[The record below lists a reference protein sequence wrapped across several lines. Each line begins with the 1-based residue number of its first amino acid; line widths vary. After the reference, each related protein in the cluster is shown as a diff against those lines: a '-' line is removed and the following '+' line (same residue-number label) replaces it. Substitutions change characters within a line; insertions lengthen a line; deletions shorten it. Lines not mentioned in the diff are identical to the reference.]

1 MLTLAQEVTH
11 PWSLN
16 WALAHASWFY
26 QFRREGRVVQ
36 KQAEAALALASEYGF
51 PYWAAE
57 GNILRGWAMVE
68 REQAEE
74 GITQIQ
80 QGLTAYRD
88 IEGELAQTYFLALL
102 VEAYG
107 KMGEIEKGFSA
118 LTEALAT
125 VDKTGERYYEAELYR
140 LKGELTLQAAGRSLQ
155 SAVTN
160 SQSLISTPQVEAEAC
175 FLKAIAIAR
184 QQRAKSLELRAVMS
198 LARLWQQQGRK
209 DEARQMLAEIYGW
222 FTEEFDTKDLQEAKA
237 LLDELAEAL

>member
-88 IEGELAQTYFLALL
+88 IEGELARTYFLALL

-140 LKGELTLQAAGRSLQ
+140 LKGQLTLQSQVPGPKSQVEGTLPGRVGIAHQNVSIAEAGTVRG
-155 SAVTN
+155 AHPTAEA
-160 SQSLISTPQVEAEAC
+160 EAEAC
-175 FLKAIAIAR
+175 FLRAIEIA
-184 QQRAKSLELRAVMS
+184 
-198 LARLWQQQGRK
+198 
-209 DEARQMLAEIYGW
+209 
-222 FTEEFDTKDLQEAKA
+222 
-237 LLDELAEAL
+237 

>member
-1 MLTLAQEVTH
+1 LEQGIALYDSRNHRSLAFLYGFDPGVFCQTFVAWTLWFLGYPDQALDRIQRMLTLAQEVTH

-16 WALAHASWFY
+16 WALAHSSWFY
-26 QFRREGRVVQ
+26 QFRREGREVQ

-57 GNILRGWAMVE
+57 GYILRGWAMVE

-74 GITQIQ
+74 GITQIR

-88 IEGELAQTYFLALL
+88 IEAELAQTYFLALL

-107 KMGEIEKGFSA
+107 EMGEVEKGFRV

-140 LKGELTLQAAGRSLQ
+140 LKGHLTLQSKVS
-155 SAVTN
+155 SAKSRVE
-160 SQSLISTPQVEAEAC
+160 EAEGC
-175 FLKAIAIAR
+175 FWKAIEIAR
-184 QQRAKSLELRAVMS
+184 RQQARLLELRAATS
-198 LARLWQQQGRK
+198 H
-209 DEARQMLAEIYGW
+209 
-222 FTEEFDTKDLQEAKA
+222 
-237 LLDELAEAL
+237 